1 MGSLFSDLRHA
12 VRVLRQN
19 AGFTLVAVAALA
31 LGIGANT
38 AIFSVVNAVLLA
50 PLPYPDSDRIMRIER
65 SYNGQTG
72 GGSVSIP
79 KFMAWKKANQ
89 TFEAMALYDFSGPG
103 LNLGGGDH
111 PQQVKGIHVSQE
123 YFKVFG
129 VAPAIGRAFLPQ
141 EDQPAGAK
149 AAVLSDGLWKNRFG
163 SDPSIVGKPILLG
176 GDPYTVVGI
185 LPASFHSDPPADVF
199 IPMQADPNSTNQGH
213 YLLAAGRL
221 KPGVTLETA
230 QANMKVAGER
240 FRAANPKW
248 MDKSES
254 VGVIPLRDAVAGDV
268 RLPLLILVGAVGFVL
283 LIACANV
290 ANLLLA
296 RAAGRQREIAIRTA
310 IGANRWHLIRQL
322 LTESLLL
329 AGLGGVLG
337 FVIGAWSVPLLL
349 ALSPGNL
356 PRVNDP
362 THLASAVSTFDWPV
376 LAFTLAVA
384 LVTGVLFGLFPA
396 LQISKLDVNANL
408 KEASGRSGTGLRHN
422 RARGVLVAA
431 EMALAVI
438 LLAGAALMIR
448 TFVGLRSAQPGF
460 DPRNVLTMQTS
471 LTGGRYDATAK
482 AEAFVR
488 QVTQRIE
495 TLPGVQGAACTV
507 MLPVEGGID
516 LPFSIAGQ
524 PPPKGDLYNGDQQ
537 WRFVG
542 PHYFTALRVP
552 ILRGRS
558 FDERDT
564 SKSERVVII
573 NQAFAKKYWP
583 KGDPVG
589 QRMTIGKGLGPQFEE
604 PAREIV
610 GIAGNIRETG
620 LQGVDEPAMYVPESQ
635 ITDGL
640 TQLANSVLPL
650 SWVIHTSGDPAALSS
665 AVQAEFRAVDSLV
678 PVSKIRTMEQVLSE
692 STARQSFNM
701 LLLAIFAGLA
711 LLLAAIGI
719 YGLMSYTVEQRTQEI
734 GIRMALGAG
743 RGDMLK
749 LIVRQGMILAGVG
762 VVIGLAAAFGLT
774 RVLASLLF
782 GVKTTDPVTYVAV
795 GGILLAVA
803 LLATYIPARRATQ
816 IDPLIALR
824 YE

>member
-1 MGSLFSDLRHA
+1 LIGQIVTANYFDVLGVKAAVGRTFVPEDDLVPGAQAVVVISHSFWMRRFAGSP
-12 VRVLRQN
+12 
-19 AGFTLVAVAALA
+19 AA
-31 LGIGANT
+31 IGAT
-38 AIFSVVNAVLLA
+38 V
-50 PLPYPDSDRIMRIER
+50 R
-65 SYNGQTG
+65 
-72 GGSVSIP
+72 
-79 KFMAWKKANQ
+79 
-89 TFEAMALYDFSGPG
+89 
-103 LNLGGGDH
+103 LNNH
-111 PQQVKGIHVSQE
+111 RYTIV
-123 YFKVFG
+123 G
-129 VAPAIGRAFLPQ
+129 VAPRGFRGPNALVNTDFWVPFMMYEQVFPLADWVNQR
-141 EDQPAGAK
+141 GALLF
-149 AAVLSDGLWKNRFG
+149 AV
-163 SDPSIVGKPILLG
+163 I
-176 GDPYTVVGI
+176 
-185 LPASFHSDPPADVF
+185 
-199 IPMQADPNSTNQGH
+199 
-213 YLLAAGRL
+213 GRL
-221 KPGVTLETA
+221 KPGIRPRQAEDDMRTLAAQLAREYPVDNKDRTVKLLPVT
-230 QANMKVAGER
+230 
-240 FRAANPKW
+240 
-248 MDKSES
+248 ES
-254 VGVIPLRDAVAGDV
+254 MIQPDSRGGFVM
-268 RLPLLILVGAVGFVL
+268 VGAVALGAGALVL

-329 AGLGGVLG
+329 SGLGGMLG
-337 FVIGAWSVPLLL
+337 FLIGAWSVPLLL

-362 THLASAVSTFDWPV
+362 DHLASAVSTFNWPV

-384 LVTGVLFGLFPA
+384 LATGVLFGLFPA

-438 LLAGAALMIR
+438 LLAGAVLMIR

-460 DPRNVLTMQTS
+460 DARNVLTMQTS
-471 LTGGRYDATAK
+471 LTGGRYDTTGK
-482 AEAFVR
+482 AENLIR

-495 TLPGVQGAACTV
+495 ALPGVQGAACTV
-507 MLPVEGGID
+507 MLPVEGGVD
-516 LPFSIAGQ
+516 LPFSIEGQ
-524 PPPKGDLYNGDQQ
+524 PPPKGDLYSGDQQ

-542 PHYFTALRVP
+542 AHYFSALRVP
-552 ILRGRS
+552 MLRGRS

-564 SKSERVVII
+564 GKSEHVVII
-573 NQAFAKKYWP
+573 NQAFARKYWP

-589 QRMTIGKGLGPQFEE
+589 QRITIGKGLGPQFEE

-620 LQGVDEPAMYVPESQ
+620 LQGVDEPVMYVPESQ
-635 ITDGL
+635 VTDGL

-650 SWVIHTSGDPAALSS
+650 GWVIRSSSDPAALSS
-665 AVQAEFRAVDSLV
+665 AVQAEFRAVDSMV
-678 PVSKIRTMEQVLSE
+678 PVSKVRTMEQVISE

-719 YGLMSYTVEQRTQEI
+719 YGLMSYTVEQRRQEI

-749 LIVRQGMILAGVG
+749 LIVRHGMILAATG

-782 GVKTTDPVTYVAV
+782 GVKTTDPLTYASV
-795 GGILLAVA
+795 GAILLVVA
-803 LLATYIPARRATQ
+803 LVASYIPARRATE